1 MPEWQRSTLE
11 LIVEELQ
18 RPILVDESFDRRV
31 MVHVRRTYARRRRR
45 GFAGLAGAASR
56 ITHHP
61 VWAAALAASVVAVA
75 TLGILRGRHQG
86 PAAEVGHE
94 PVQFV
99 LVAPAAKSVA
109 VVGDFNDW
117 GLNDSALVAT
127 NHEGVWSVTAPVPTG
142 VHRYMYVVNGKDWVA
157 DPSAPRSA
165 GDDFGMPSSVLVVE
179 PSLSTDGST
188 K

>member
-1 MPEWQRSTLE
+1 VPEWQRSTLE

-18 RPILVDESFDRRV
+18 RPIRIDESFDRRV

-45 GFAGLAGAASR
+45 GMRGVMASASR
-56 ITHHP
+56 LTHHP
-61 VWAAALAASVVAVA
+61 VWAAAVAAGIVTVA
-75 TLGILRGRHQG
+75 TLGILRGRHSA
-86 PAAEVGHE
+86 PVAEGHE

-99 LVAPAAKSVA
+99 LVAPTARSVA

-142 VHRYMYVVNGKDWVA
+142 VHRYAYVVNGKDWVA

-165 GDDFGMPSSVLVVE
+165 SDDFGMPSSVLVVE
-179 PSLSTDGST
+179 GST

>member
-1 MPEWQRSTLE
+1 MAEWQRTTLE
-11 LIVEELQ
+11 MIVQELK
-18 RPILVDESFDRRV
+18 RPVVVDESFDRRV
-31 MVHVRRTYARRRRR
+31 MVHVRRTYARRRGR
-45 GFAGLAGAASR
+45 GLAGVVRAATR
-56 ITHHP
+56 LTHSP
-61 VWAAALAASVVAVA
+61 AWAGAIAAGLVAVA
-75 TLGILRGRHQG
+75 TMGVLRSRQHA
-86 PAAEVGHE
+86 PVTIGHE

-99 LVAPAAKSVA
+99 LVAPAAQSVA

-142 VHRYMYVVNGKDWVA
+142 VHRYAYVVNGKDWVA
-157 DPSAPRSA
+157 DPSAPRSV

-179 PSLSTDGST
+179 EGT